1 MDINLCKVFEDFYN
15 KRKPNLKIRI
25 KNAFKTRYME
35 MYNTLQ
41 IESITMGHPDFN
53 EAFQFM
59 VCETD
64 MFSHQKN
71 ILDKYDNALSDI
83 RIRKFKK

>member
-35 MYNTLQ
+35 MC
-41 IESITMGHPDFN
+41 HPDFN